1 MSPVSPDVH
10 QRLYSLWKELGDL
23 DPWPWSNIEAWS
35 AKATPIIRSD
45 WPDFLDD
52 FCKAIAAPSSTM
64 ETSEDANATKQ
75 ESQQAKKRILSFLDE
90 LLTVS

>member
-1 MSPVSPDVH
+1 MSPISHDVH
-10 QRLYSLWKELGDL
+10 GRLYSLWKELGSL

-45 WPDFLDD
+45 WPDQFDA
-52 FCKAIAAPSSTM
+52 FSEEIATSRSTIDA
-64 ETSEDANATKQ
+64 SEGADTPKQ
-75 ESQQAKKRILSFLDE
+75 SAQQAKERILSLLDE